1 MNFLIEADALSRSS
15 LERGRVND
23 FASHLRATGLLR
35 TVEWLSSEEG
45 GKGGGRELVQG
56 LTRALGL
63 SESDAVRALESCS
76 NEDFLRY
83 VAQAIN
89 FAEALQTCTRIRE
102 QEKKAAKSKGDS
114 GKVTAPAATRASLRP
129 QAGAVPGVTPTL
141 ALRPAQFVRDNQGI
155 RIENVAL
162 AHEKFCPPG
171 NKEAADFIRGRLT
184 TTSPP
189 PLYQT
194 AFERW
199 RRTTSYEP
207 RYRKILRFRTASRLI
222 CGTGNP
228 APSENG
234 LTLHAVYGTPVLP
247 GSSLKGVLRAWCRD
261 HYAGTAWGD
270 KDDRHPMGES
280 FRLLFGEGG
289 DTGQSGII
297 DFLDGLAEYRSE
309 SYFAAE
315 IATPHYASYYQGK
328 EAPDGFD
335 SPNPVTFLAVDRDVT
350 FRVVLEGDPAWLDT
364 VAQLLTEALAGQGI
378 GAKARAGYGRLQ
390 REEKLHK
397 DDVEA
402 EENWKKK
409 DEQRRLANMST
420 ADRLDHWW
428 QSNPNS
434 AEHSKQFL
442 EGKPAPAGLT
452 DLAARPDFRP
462 AFLALLDRQGVL
474 KKWSAGSD
482 KERELAKKLRAE
494 LNPTPA
500 APVVPD
506 EGLPFGPAIWAPERF
521 PKGKDL
527 NPKDFVDKLLARPF
541 SRATVQAALLHLQS
555 QQPKNVG
562 AQERLKKHYG
572 LT

>member
-1 MNFLIEADALSRSS
+1 DR
-15 LERGRVND
+15 RGNREQQHH
-23 FASHLRATGLLR
+23 AH
-35 TVEWLSSEEG
+35 
-45 GKGGGRELVQG
+45 GGRELVQG
-56 LTRALGL
+56 LTEVLGL
-63 SESDAVRALESCS
+63 PGPDALRALESCS

-83 VAQAIN
+83 TAQAIT
-89 FAEALQTCTRIRE
+89 FAEALQTCSRIRE
-102 QEKKAAKSKGDS
+102 QEEKAAKNKDNS
-114 GKVTAPAATRASLRP
+114 GKSAAPAATRASLRP
-129 QAGAVPGVTPTL
+129 KPGAAPTATPVL
-141 ALRPAQFVRDNQGI
+141 ALRPAQFVRDNAGI

-171 NKEAADFIRGRLT
+171 NKESSEFIRSRLVT
-184 TTSPP
+184 ATPP
-189 PLYQT
+189 PLYKK

-199 RRTTSYEP
+199 QKATSHEP

-234 LTLHAVYGTPVLP
+234 LTLHSVYGTPVLP

-270 KDDRHPMGES
+270 KDDQHPMGES
-280 FRLLFGEGG
+280 FRLLFGDGG
-289 DTGQSGII
+289 DTGQLGII

-315 IATPHYASYYQGK
+315 IATPHYATYYQGK

-335 SPNPVTFLAVDRDVT
+335 SPNPVTFLAVDQGVT

-364 VAQLLTEALAGQGI
+364 VAQLLTEALVGQGI
-378 GAKARAGYGRLQ
+378 GAKTRAGYGRLRQ
-390 REEKLHK
+390 IESL
-397 DDVEA
+397 DPVDEA
-402 EENWKKK
+402 
-409 DEQRRLANMST
+409 Q
-420 ADRLDHWW
+420 RLDKLTVAERLEEWW
-428 QSNPNS
+428 QRSSDSNPT
-434 AEHSKQFL
+434 EHSKQFL
-442 EGKPAPAGLT
+442 EGKAAPAGLT

-482 KERELAKKLRAE
+482 KERELAKKLRVE
-494 LNPTPA
+494 LNPAPA

-506 EGLPFGPAIWAPERF
+506 EGPPFGPAIWAPERF

-572 LT
+572 LA